1 MELPQCQASSQ
12 DSVPGYNRLCHVVS
26 THCRRHCLNLVI
38 VNSCQNV
45 PEVRNFLDCFKE
57 LTLFVN
63 YSAKRKHIMTT
74 NMSEKIVDDLTK
86 DLEAEKHK
94 EEHFQS
100 ASRRQVLPTLS
111 DTRWLSRVDSISTL
125 LVKFEQIYLSME
137 IIAEKSSG
145 QSKHDATSFVKKM
158 DEFPFIA
165 TAVISVCPCLHSTSV
180 CGPSV
185 KDL

>member
-1 MELPQCQASSQ
+1 MMELPQCQASSH
-12 DSVPGYNRLCHVVS
+12 DSVPGYNRLCHMSS

-74 NMSEKIVDDLTK
+74 NMSEKIVYDLAK
-86 DLEAEKHK
+86 GLEAEKHE
-94 EEHFQS
+94 EEHFQA
-100 ASRRQVLPTLS
+100 ASGRQVLPTLS
-111 DTRWLSRVDSISTL
+111 ETRWLSRVDFISTL
-125 LVKFEQIYLSME
+125 LVKYEQIYLSVE

-158 DEFPFIA
+158 GEFPFIV
-165 TAVISVCPCLHSTSV
+165 TAVMTQYVLAFIRSLSVAL
-180 CGPSV
+180 
-185 KDL
+185 